1 VTPLANVPTLL
12 VSGAL
17 GAGKTTLI
25 ARLLDARPDGETW
38 AVLVN
43 ERGAAGIAPRDG
55 VALAEVDGGC
65 VCCTGQVALRVGLT
79 RLLREARPARLFV
92 ELDAASHLRE
102 VLKTLRSPWLAPVL
116 AIEWVVGV
124 VDGAGF
130 RDDPPTQERIAAC
143 DVLCVRGDP
152 AAVVR
157 AAPGKRVLDLDAVEL
172 PALQGVS
179 VSEPR

>member
-1 VTPLANVPTLL
+1 VTPLANIPTLV
-12 VSGAL
+12 VSGPL

-25 ARLLDARPDGETW
+25 ARLLDARPAGETW
-38 AVLVN
+38 AVLAN
-43 ERGAAGIAPRDG
+43 ERGAARIAPRAG
-55 VALAEVDGGC
+55 VALDEVDGGC

-79 RLLREARPARLFV
+79 RLLRVARPARLFV

-116 AIEWVVGV
+116 AIETVIGVVG
-124 VDGAGF
+124 GPGF
-130 RDDPPTQERIAAC
+130 RPDPATQARIAVC

-152 AAVVR
+152 SAVAA
-157 AAPGKRVLDLDAVEL
+157 AAPGTRVLDLDAVQL